1 MNSFQAES
9 QTTFLY
15 SFRHVFPIDFT
26 KLALYNFMNQ
36 SMDPK
41 KDIFWTR
48 IKMDSLKLLKGRTEK
63 IRRIQS
69 EQL

>member
-1 MNSFQAES
+1 MPLLLILFGTLQ
-9 QTTFLY
+9 L
-15 SFRHVFPIDFT
+15 
-26 KLALYNFMNQ
+26 MNQ
-36 SMDPK
+36 SMVPK